1 MVGPYYWG
9 HIKTPCLLREYNPEA
24 DLKGDRKD
32 ITEGKRGGKLQK
44 VYKLHDLAMK
54 KNLWDHKVKTI
65 CPSIHP
71 SIHSIASGWE
81 LSISRYFPSTSIYL
95 PIHLSNYL
103 SARSIKKVNQESYG
117 RERIYRL
124 LIYVTRM
131 FHSTHLFR
139 FIHLLH

>member
-54 KNLWDHKVKTI
+54 KNL
-65 CPSIHP
+65 
-71 SIHSIASGWE
+71 
-81 LSISRYFPSTSIYL
+81 
-95 PIHLSNYL
+95 
-103 SARSIKKVNQESYG
+103 
-117 RERIYRL
+117 
-124 LIYVTRM
+124 
-131 FHSTHLFR
+131 
-139 FIHLLH
+139 